1 MTIEENRNET
11 GKQKK
16 GSKNFIFLFIFFFSQ
31 EKSTHLLKITKA
43 IDLWLMRSDSWI
55 L

>member
-1 MTIEENRNET
+1 MKQESKNR
-11 GKQKK
+11 KQKK